1 VLALGRALRGAVVL
15 AVSVGLGFA
24 PTATV
29 AQDHTPI
36 TIGGTAND
44 SGAEIFYAADL
55 GLYAKQGLDV
65 TVQVINSPGTAAA
78 AVVGGTLTVS
88 TLTTPGIAVAHDKGL
103 PIKIIAPASIYNSAT
118 PTSGIIVLKN
128 SPIKK
133 ASDLNGKT
141 IATRDISNM
150 SYYGAKAWIDAN
162 GGDSKTVKWVEIND
176 TQALAAMEAGRVD
189 AASVSEPA
197 LDDAIHS
204 PDGRM
209 LAACYDAIGDKFMI
223 AGYFTTDDYARTH
236 PDVVRKLNAA
246 IIEAGVWA
254 NKNRAA
260 SAKILEKY
268 SGVPVPPT
276 NTRVTYAERTRP
288 ADVQPVLDLLVKY
301 GVLSSP
307 VKATDLFATQVPLS
321 P

>member
-1 VLALGRALRGAVVL
+1 MAHGPTRGRFVGSLLATAALAPHASL
-15 AVSVGLGFA
+15 AQTTSPV
-24 PTATV
+24 
-29 AQDHTPI
+29 I
-36 TIGGTAND
+36 IGGTAND

-65 TVQVINSPGTAAA
+65 TVQVLNSPGAAVA

-88 TLTTPGIAVAHDKGL
+88 TLTTPGIAAAHDKGI
-103 PIKIIAPASIYNSAT
+103 PIKIIAPASIYNSAL

-128 SPIKK
+128 APIKT
-133 ASDLNGKT
+133 AADLNGKT

-150 SYYGAKAWIDAN
+150 SYYGAKVWIDKN

-176 TQALAAMEAGRVD
+176 AQALAAMQAGRVD

-197 LDDAIHS
+197 LDDAIHN
-204 PDGRM
+204 PDGRL
-209 LAACYDAIGDKFMI
+209 LAACYDAIGNNFMI
-223 AGYFTTDDYARTH
+223 AAYFTTDDYARTH
-236 PDVVRKLNAA
+236 PDVVRKINAA

-254 NKNRAA
+254 NKNKAA

-276 NTRVTYAERTRP
+276 NTRVTYAEKTRP
-288 ADVQPVLDLLVKY
+288 ADVQPVIDLLVKY
-301 GVLSSP
+301 GVL
-307 VKATDLFATQVPLS
+307 KAAIKPADLFASQIPLS
-321 P
+321 V

>member
-1 VLALGRALRGAVVL
+1 MGGVGRALRPAWAL
-15 AVSVGLGFA
+15 AVALGLGLVPA
-24 PTATV
+24 ATV
-29 AQDHTPI
+29 AQNNAPI
-36 TIGGTAND
+36 VIGGTAND

-176 TQALAAMEAGRVD
+176 TQALAAMQAGRVD

-204 PDGRM
+204 PDGRL

-223 AGYFTTDDYARTH
+223 AGYFVTEDYARTH
-236 PDVVRKLNAA
+236 PDIVRKINAA
-246 IIEAGVWA
+246 IIEAGIWA
-254 NKNRAA
+254 NKNHAA

-288 ADVQPVLDLLVKY
+288 ADVQPVIDLLVKY

-307 VKATDLFATQVPLS
+307 LKAADLFATQVPLS

>member
-1 VLALGRALRGAVVL
+1 MRAPLRRISACCAFALA
-15 AVSVGLGFA
+15 FA
-24 PTATV
+24 IAPSATV
-29 AQDHTPI
+29 AQDHAPI
-36 TIGGTAND
+36 IIGGTAND

-55 GLYAKQGLDV
+55 GLFAKQGLDV
-65 TVQVINSPGTAAA
+65 TVQAINSPGTAAA

-103 PIKIIAPASIYNSAT
+103 PITIIAPASIYNSAT

-128 SPIKK
+128 APIKK

-162 GGDSKTVKWVEIND
+162 GGDSKTIKWVEIND
-176 TQALAAMEAGRVD
+176 TQALAAMQAGRVD

-197 LDDAIHS
+197 LDDAIHG
-204 PDGRM
+204 PDGRL

-223 AGYFTTDDYARTH
+223 AGYFTTEAYARAHT
-236 PDVVRKLNAA
+236 DIVRKINAA
-246 IIEAGVWA
+246 IIEAGMWA

-288 ADVQPVLDLLVKY
+288 ADVQPVLDLLTKY
-301 GVLSSP
+301 GVLSAP
-307 VKATDLFATQVPLS
+307 LKAADLFASQVPLS